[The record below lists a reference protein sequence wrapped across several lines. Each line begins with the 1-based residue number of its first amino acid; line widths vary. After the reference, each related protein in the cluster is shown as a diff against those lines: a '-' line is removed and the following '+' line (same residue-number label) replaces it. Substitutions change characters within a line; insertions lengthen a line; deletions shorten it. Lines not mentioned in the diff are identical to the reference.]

1 MTKDQVQVG
10 EAYEAKVGSRWVG
23 VTILGPAKTGWNA
36 VSDMGK
42 PVRVK
47 DVRHLRPAAAEPE
60 APQRAPEAQ
69 REAIAP
75 VGDPEPA
82 EVAPRAKRPAKAKA
96 TAAVATPAKEAK
108 KPEETTAKPA
118 GKLTCLDAAAQVLQ
132 QADEP
137 LQCKTMVARMQ
148 EQGLWTTAAPTPAAT
163 LYSAILR
170 EITVKGDSSRF
181 KKTDRGHF
189 ALNGGN

>member
-1 MTKDQVQVG
+1 MTKDQIQVG
-10 EAYEAKVGSRWVG
+10 ERYEAKVGSRWVG
-23 VTILGPAKTGWNA
+23 VSILGPAKTGWNA

-47 DVRHLRPAAAEPE
+47 DARNLRPAPTTTD

-69 REAIAP
+69 REAIPPKA
-75 VGDPEPA
+75 DPQPA
-82 EVAPRAKRPAKAKA
+82 EVAPRAKRAARAKA
-96 TAAVATPAKEAK
+96 TAPVATAAKEAE
-108 KPEETTAKPA
+108 KPQDAAPKS
-118 GKLTCLDAAAQVLQ
+118 KLTCLDAAAHVLKD
-132 QADEP
+132 ANEP

-148 EQGLWTTAAPTPAAT
+148 EQGLWTTTAPTPAAT

-170 EITVKGDSSRF
+170 EITVKGASSRF

-189 ALNGGN
+189 GLNQ

>member
-10 EAYEAKVGSRWVG
+10 ERYEAKVGSRWVG
-23 VTILGPAKTGWNA
+23 VSILGPAKTGWNA

-47 DVRHLRPAAAEPE
+47 DARHLRPAPATEATD
-60 APQRAPEAQ
+60 APQRAPEQ
-69 REAIAP
+69 RQEAIAP
-75 VGDPEPA
+75 EADPEPA
-82 EVAPRAKRPAKAKA
+82 EVAPRAKRAARAKA
-96 TAAVATPAKEAK
+96 TAPVATTTKAADE
-108 KPEETTAKPA
+108 KPKAM
-118 GKLTCLDAAAQVLQ
+118 TCLDAAAQVLKD
-132 QADEP
+132 ANEP

-148 EQGLWTTAAPTPAAT
+148 ERGLWTTSAPTPAAT

-170 EITVKGDSSRF
+170 EITVKGANSRF

-189 ALNGGN
+189 ALNQ

>member
-10 EAYEAKVGSRWVG
+10 ERYEAKVGSRWVG
-23 VTILGPAKTGWNA
+23 VSILGPAKTGWNA

-42 PVRVK
+42 PIRVK
-47 DVRHLRPAAAEPE
+47 DARLLRPAPATEPT
-60 APQRAPEAQ
+60 QRAPEQ
-69 REAIAP
+69 RQEAIPAKA
-75 VGDPEPA
+75 DPEPA
-82 EVAPRAKRPAKAKA
+82 EVAPRAKRAARAKA
-96 TAAVATPAKEAK
+96 TASVTTPAKEAE
-108 KPEETTAKPA
+108 KPQGDAPK
-118 GKLTCLDAAAQVLQ
+118 GKLTCLDAAAHILKE
-132 QADEP
+132 ANEP

-148 EQGLWTTAAPTPAAT
+148 EQGLWTTTAPTPAAT

-189 ALNGGN
+189 GLNV